1 MNLKKILILLGVIF
15 SATMF
20 FGAISIIKNLPQTP
34 LNNNLSAYG
43 SGDYDFTLEHDGL
56 ERFYVV
62 HVPPEYDK
70 NSSTPLFIAL
80 HGGGGNARSSPG
92 YFGLNLKSD
101 REGFIVVYPEGTGK
115 KVLGKTFAVWNA
127 GRCCG
132 TALQDNVDDVGFIDS
147 MIDKLKSDF
156 NIDEKRV
163 YATGMSN
170 GAQMVY
176 RLACELSDK
185 IAAIAPSGSQGTFD
199 NCHPERP
206 VPVLHIQ
213 GKADPCSLYDGGVC
227 GRCMADFWRKLGI
240 PVQYNSWE
248 CISIPGYVD
257 GWKTRNGCSGKTNVT
272 FRNKGAICVTHE
284 GCQQNADVTLC
295 TVDGLGHNWP
305 GQKTYGVEACKTN
318 PDGIICN
325 AWKDSVGPLSQD
337 ISANDMIWEFFK
349 EHPMEW

>member
-1 MNLKKILILLGVIF
+1 MYNVKNNMIIKKLLIWMGIIF
-15 SATMF
+15 SIIVF
-20 FGAISIIKNLPQTP
+20 FGAISIIKNSQPQ
-34 LNNNLSAYG
+34 LNNNISVYG
-43 SGDYDFTLEHDGL
+43 SGDYDFTLEYEGL
-56 ERFYVV
+56 KRVYVV
-62 HVPPEYDK
+62 HVPEEYDN
-70 NSSTPLFIAL
+70 NSKTPLVIAF

-115 KVLGKTFAVWNA
+115 QILGKTSAVWNA

-132 TALQDNVDDVGFIDS
+132 SAMQGNVDDVGFIEA
-147 MIDKLKSDF
+147 MIDKIKSDF

-185 IAAIAPSGSQGTFD
+185 IAAVAPSGSQGTFD

-227 GRCMADFWRKLGI
+227 GRCMADFWRKLSI

-248 CISIPGYVD
+248 CVSIPGYID
-257 GWKTRNGCSGKTNVT
+257 GWKTRNGCSDKTNVT
-272 FRNKGAICVTHE
+272 FQNKGAICVTYE
-284 GCQQNADVTLC
+284 DYRANMTLY
-295 TVDGLGHNWP
+295 TMDGMRHN
-305 GQKTYGVEACKTN
+305 
-318 PDGIICN
+318 
-325 AWKDSVGPLSQD
+325 
-337 ISANDMIWEFFK
+337 
-349 EHPMEW
+349 

>member
-1 MNLKKILILLGVIF
+1 MNIKKILIWMGVIF
-15 SATMF
+15 LAAMV
-20 FGAISIIKNLPQTP
+20 FGVVGIIKNLPQKP
-34 LNNNLSAYG
+34 LYNNLSAYG

-70 NSSTPLFIAL
+70 NSSTSLVIAL

-92 YFGLNLKSD
+92 YFRLDLKSD

-115 KVLGKTFAVWNA
+115 KVLGKTFAAWNA

-132 TALQDNVDDVGFIDS
+132 TAMQDNVDDVGFIDA

-176 RLACELSDK
+176 RLACELPDK

-199 NCHPERP
+199 NCHPKRP

-213 GKADPCSLYDGGVC
+213 GKSDPCSLYDGGVC
-227 GRCMADFWRKLGI
+227 GRCMADFWRKIGV

-248 CISIPGYVD
+248 CISIPGYID
-257 GWKTRNGCSGKTNVT
+257 GWKTRNGCSAKTNVT
-272 FRNKGAICVTHE
+272 FQNKGAICVTYE

-337 ISANDMIWEFFK
+337 LSANDMIWEFFK
-349 EHPMEW
+349 EHPME